1 MVSNDIDYR
10 LSSDDFSI
18 LDFIDCI
25 TKHHEPG
32 DRLQWGLEQHLGID
46 LSLYYFFSVNRQ
58 NVDKKVIPGKAYV
71 NGIEVEQVKGL
82 ERGEYLIKKELVK
95 EPLIIDIECVPA
107 YKITFLDLKYCD
119 HLALEGENTVVGIT
133 DYRFSTMYSRN
144 EKPGFIFYKA
154 GTEEEVEVEEFEF
167 TNNPSYPWMRFKMP
181 PYDLDVKVIAKKDD
195 KIGVLTIDESSIKD
209 IEYSSLEGYN
219 TYCSGIVSEALYSD
233 DYDIGIEDHYFYER
247 SIHFKRGTD
256 LKVIVYLL
264 EKRKLLCSLNG
275 INYVPVKVSKEE
287 IRGNDDKL
295 VIVYEYLFKPVR
307 FKKTGTLSFIVK

>member
-32 DRLQWGLEQHLGID
+32 DWFQWGLEQHLGID
-46 LSLYYFFSVNRQ
+46 LSPYYFFSVNRQ
-58 NVDKKVIPGKAYV
+58 NVDRKVIPGKAYV
-71 NGIEVEQVKGL
+71 NGIETEQVKGL
-82 ERGEYLIKKELVK
+82 ERGEYLIKKELVN

-119 HLALEGENTVVGIT
+119 HLALEGERTVIGIT

-167 TNNPSYPWMRFKMP
+167 INNPSYPWMRFKMP

-195 KIGVLTIDESSIKD
+195 RIGVLTIDESSIKD
-209 IEYSSLEGYN
+209 KEYSSIEGYN

-247 SIHFKRGTD
+247 SIYFKRGTD

-264 EKRKLLCSLNG
+264 EKRELLCSLNG
-275 INYVPVKVSKEE
+275 INYAPIKVSKEV
-287 IRGNDDKL
+287 RGNDNKL